1 MLNNICCWA
10 PGRASSLGPHGWQH
24 TMLPCP
30 SLFPGVCSNLCALN
44 QWHIFK
50 LFPPN
55 LKLRPGKSNG
65 AVRTVEGEEIRK
77 CLGIQVPSPHFRV
90 CSLGAFFR
98 VAFRQVLTC
107 MTGTGCRSHKEL
119 WESRT
124 GYITRGILWQMK
136 RRDSSFKTMNHFK
149 IVAVEHEIKHDFP

>member
-1 MLNNICCWA
+1 MFLEWINLHWLPYCLLKLLSPIVSTFSVYICILNNIYIYILHICWTTYVVGH
-10 PGRASSLGPHGWQH
+10 PVVPSSLGPHGWHH

-107 MTGTGCRSHKEL
+107 MTGTGCRSHK
-119 WESRT
+119 
-124 GYITRGILWQMK
+124 
-136 RRDSSFKTMNHFK
+136 
-149 IVAVEHEIKHDFP
+149 